1 MSKLLITAG
10 DIRRMDV
17 TTLREKLSSLRL
29 EHEVSRD
36 PEMRQRYYD
45 TYIKVT
51 DEIAR
56 EIARR
61 NADPKYMPLL
71 FKRSSVYAMSAEA
84 LRRKVAELEMS
95 AEQTDAHVRT
105 LEFLRHEQERRRR
118 HAKAMY
124 WKRKGT
130 PCSTRSSSHS
140 SPEAPTTSSSA
151 T

>member
-1 MSKLLITAG
+1 MTKLLIPAG

-17 TTLREKLSSLRL
+17 TTLRERLASLRA

-51 DEIAR
+51 D

-118 HAKAMY
+118 HDKAMY